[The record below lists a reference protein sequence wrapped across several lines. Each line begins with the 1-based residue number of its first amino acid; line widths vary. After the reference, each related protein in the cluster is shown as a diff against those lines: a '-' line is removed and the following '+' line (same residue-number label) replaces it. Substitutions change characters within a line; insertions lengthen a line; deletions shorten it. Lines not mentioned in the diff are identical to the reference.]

1 MSDLTPDLM
10 EADAASAPVAPRS
23 ETPAQDTAAGAST
36 GCPVCTDPS
45 HGQHGN
51 GNGYG
56 HNHGGDATS
65 PEGTV
70 DYCGKVNKKEISSSV
85 HFNYGWLPEG
95 NDNAKHVEGGYAG
108 EASPSP
114 LGTAVFVWLEPG
126 LDKKGEEMA
135 YNDGYFASISF
146 APASEPT
153 GSTSTFYTGNGQR

>member
-1 MSDLTPDLM
+1 M
-10 EADAASAPVAPRS
+10 EADAASDPVAARS

-36 GCPVCTDPS
+36 GGHVCTDPS

-65 PEGTV
+65 PEGSV
-70 DYCGKVNKKEISSSV
+70 DYGGKVNKQEISSSV

-95 NDNAKHVEGGYAG
+95 NDNAKHVKGGYGG
-108 EASPSP
+108 EASASP
-114 LGTAVFVWLEPG
+114 LGAASFVWLEPG

-135 YNDGYFASISF
+135 YNDGYFASFSF

-153 GSTSTFYTGNGQR
+153 GSTGTFYTGNGQR